1 MDQETVTGKIALGTA
16 DRDNGHARVVIE
28 QAELE
33 LCELFKE
40 RAKVTR
46 RIGSLKRT
54 IVGLVEIFGD
64 EVTLDTELSG
74 LVDRKG
80 HSRRSGITLA
90 CRKILAQTHHPMS
103 NRDLCDE
110 LQKTS
115 PALLAHH
122 KDPLATVNTILN
134 RLVSYGEAVA
144 SSGTRGQRVW
154 LWATEPQN
162 NQISP
167 DRRAQPDPASVITSG
182 I

>member
-1 MDQETVTGKIALGTA
+1 MDQETVTGKIALGAA
-16 DRDNGHARVVIE
+16 DRGHEHARVVIE
-28 QAELE
+28 QAEME
-33 LCELFKE
+33 LRELFKE

-64 EVTLDTELSG
+64 DVILDTELSR
-74 LVDRKG
+74 LIDRK
-80 HSRRSGITLA
+80 SRTRRSGITLA
-90 CRKILAQTHHPMS
+90 CRKILTETHRPMS

-110 LQKTS
+110 IQRTA

-134 RLVSYGEAVA
+134 RLASYGEAIA
-144 SSGTRGQRVW
+144 SSGVRGQRVW
-154 LWATEPQN
+154 LWAEPQN
-162 NQISP
+162 NQFSP
-167 DRRAQPDPASVITSG
+167 DRRAQPAPAPVITSG